1 MAFIRTVGVV
11 SNRDGIGAR
20 IKVITGDIHQ
30 IREVSAGSSYL
41 SQNSPEVEFGLG
53 KHDKVD
59 KVIIQWSS
67 GTIQTLTNVD
77 ANQRLIVSEKAE

>member
-1 MAFIRTVGVV
+1 MGVV